1 LLALNAAFTLVEALV
16 ALAVAGVL
24 LGAAVPDLRGFA
36 QRQQLRGAA
45 NDLLAALHLARAQA
59 LGRGDIVVVAPSDPA
74 GRAWQHGWT
83 VFADRDGNGR
93 PGAGEEVLFRH
104 GPVADGLR
112 IWSRLSAAAP
122 PWYVAYNSAGRS
134 CRAGNGNA
142 ANFGTLSLRAGDEA
156 RNIKINMLGRAR
168 LCNPLRESGCTAAS
182 E

>member
-1 LLALNAAFTLVEALV
+1 MSAAFTLVEALV
-16 ALAVAGVL
+16 ALAVAAVL
-24 LGAAVPDLRGFA
+24 LGAALPDLRGFA
-36 QRQQLRGAA
+36 ERQRMRAA
-45 NDLLAALHLARAQA
+45 ATDLLAALHLARAQA

-74 GRAWQHGWT
+74 GVAWQQGWI

-104 GPVADGLR
+104 GPVADGMR

-142 ANFGTLSLRAGDEA
+142 ANFGTLSLRAGREA

-168 LCNPLRESGCTAAS
+168 LCDPLRESGCTAAS